1 MFKKTTFN
9 WLENGSGWVD
19 SRNRKK
25 EWIYVTVVALFPLLS
40 FSRWKKNLDCNFKR
54 NDSTFCFQRRKK
66 TRCWRIFHRD
76 YYFRL
81 HLLDTTIFFTL
92 VTMWIFFLLWSCPL
106 RCICTCPQHYFVISK
121 REYCIKST
129 LKWTALSKQDW
140 KAAPSYGNVSLFRR
154 FWIATTLCQVA
165 LDGFADSQ
173 K

>member
-1 MFKKTTFN
+1 MLQWLHYFHCWVFQDEKKILIAISSATIQHFVFR
-9 WLENGSGWVD
+9 EG
-19 SRNRKK
+19 
-25 EWIYVTVVALFPLLS
+25 
-40 FSRWKKNLDCNFKR
+40 
-54 NDSTFCFQRRKK
+54 KK

-92 VTMWIFFLLWSCPL
+92 VTMRIFFLLWSCPL